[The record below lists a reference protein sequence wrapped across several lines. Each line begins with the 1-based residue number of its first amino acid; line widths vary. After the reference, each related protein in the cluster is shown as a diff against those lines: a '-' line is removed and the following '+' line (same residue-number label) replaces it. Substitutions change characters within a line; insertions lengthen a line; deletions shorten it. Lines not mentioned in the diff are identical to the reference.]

1 MRSANQV
8 RSHLS
13 DLYIRLAETSESPN
27 LDAQVLL
34 GHVLSRSRAWVLA
47 HPEASLSAEQE
58 VVLEAL
64 AAQLELGV
72 PLPYVIGH
80 WEFYGLDFVLTAAT
94 LIPRPETELLVE
106 QAGAWLQENP
116 HKRRAVDVGTGSG
129 CIAITLAVKVP
140 DLVVLAT
147 DTSLEALKVAR
158 ENARRHQVPNRV
170 QVVQMDLLSGAGT
183 EFDLICANLPY
194 IPTQTL
200 RGLRV
205 YGKEPELA
213 LDGGPTGL
221 ELIHRLLQNGNERL
235 SVGGLMLLE
244 IEATQA
250 EAVKDLIEQAFPES
264 TVNVCSDLAGRD
276 RLVTIRKPSD

>member
-1 MRSANQV
+1 MKIEDF
-8 RSHLS
+8 LS
-13 DLYIRLAETSESPN
+13 GLYIRLAEVSETPK

-34 GHVLSRSRAWVLA
+34 SHVLSKSRAWVLA

-58 VVLEAL
+58 ELLDAL
-64 AAQLELGV
+64 VAQSTHGV

-80 WEFYGLDFVLTAAT
+80 WEFYGLDFVVTPAT

-106 QAGAWLQENP
+106 RALSWLQERP
-116 HKRRAVDVGTGSG
+116 QRHRAVDVGTGSG
-129 CIAITLAVKVP
+129 CIAVTLAAKMTR
-140 DLVVLAT
+140 LVVLAT
-147 DTSLEALKVAR
+147 DSSREALKVAQ
-158 ENARRHQVPNRV
+158 ENAQRHGVASRV
-170 QVVQMDLLSGAGT
+170 QIAQMDLLSAT
-183 EFDLICANLPY
+183 RATFDLVCANLPY

-205 YGKEPELA
+205 YGKEPGLA

-221 ELIHRLLQNGNERL
+221 DLIRKLLQSGKGRL

-250 EAVKDLIEQAFPES
+250 GAVKDLIEESFPEGV
-264 TVNVCSDLAGRD
+264 VNILPDLAGRD

>member
-1 MRSANQV
+1 MRSANRV

-13 DLYIRLAETSESPN
+13 DLSMCLAQVSETPN
-27 LDAQVLL
+27 LDTQVLL
-34 GHVLSRSRAWVLA
+34 SHVLSRSRAWVLA
-47 HPEASLSAEQE
+47 HPEASLSPEQE
-58 VVLEAL
+58 VLLEAL
-64 AAQLELGV
+64 AAQLERGI

-80 WEFYGLDFVLTAAT
+80 REFYGLDFVLTPAT

-106 QAGAWLQENP
+106 QALAWLQENP
-116 HKRRAVDVGTGSG
+116 HKRWAVDVGTGSG
-129 CIAITLAVKVP
+129 CIAVTLAAKVP
-140 DLVVLAT
+140 DLVILAT

-170 QVVQMDLLSGAGT
+170 QVVQMDLLSAT
-183 EFDLICANLPY
+183 QAAFDLICANLPY

-221 ELIHRLLQNGNERL
+221 DLIHKLLHSSNQRL
-235 SVGGLMLLE
+235 SMGGLMLLE

-250 EAVKDLIEQAFPES
+250 EAVQGLVEEAFPEGALS
-264 TVNVCSDLAGRD
+264 VLPDLAGRD
-276 RLVTIRKPSD
+276 RLAAIQKAPD

>member
-1 MRSANQV
+1 LKIEDS
-8 RSHLS
+8 LS
-13 DLYIRLAETSESPN
+13 RLYIRLAEVSEAPK

-34 GHVLSRSRAWVLA
+34 SHVLSKSRAWVLA
-47 HPEASLSAEQE
+47 HPEAGLSAEQE
-58 VVLEAL
+58 ELL
-64 AAQLELGV
+64 AALVAQSTRGI

-80 WEFYGLDFVLTAAT
+80 WEFYGLDFLVTPAT

-106 QAGAWLQENP
+106 RALSWLQERP
-116 HKRRAVDVGTGSG
+116 HRRRAVDVGTGSG
-129 CIAITLAVKVP
+129 CIAVTLAAKMTQ
-140 DLVVLAT
+140 LVVLAT
-147 DTSLEALKVAR
+147 DTSWEALKIAR
-158 ENARRHQVPNRV
+158 ENAQRHGVAGRV
-170 QVVQMDLLSGAGT
+170 QIVQMDLLDAT
-183 EFDLICANLPY
+183 QAIFDLVCANLPY

-221 ELIHRLLQNGNERL
+221 DLIGKLLQGGKRWL

-250 EAVKDLIEQAFPES
+250 EAVKDLIEESFPGGA
-264 TVNVCSDLAGRD
+264 VNILPDLAGRD
-276 RLVTIRKPSD
+276 RLVTIQKPSA